1 MIRSGGE
8 RLGRKSRVTSW
19 HRLDNAANVFPL
31 IAHQTFSNVFR
42 VATELYEPIDAEIL
56 QHALDVTLPNFGNF
70 NFRIRRGFF
79 WYYFEPT
86 NARLL
91 VREETLRPCAYIDT
105 KNRHHHLVRVVY
117 YRNRIAVEVFHAIT
131 DGTGALNFI
140 KALTENYL
148 RLKKGETLP
157 EAIPRLK
164 IQSELEDSYKKHY
177 KKALK
182 NEKGALGEVSRA
194 LRLKGKLL
202 PVNTMGVIHGT
213 VSVDQLLAHSRS
225 IGVTLT
231 EFLVGTY
238 VWAIYHTKQEEGLIK
253 RPINIAVPV
262 NLRKFFESNT
272 NMNFFSHI
280 NVTLDA
286 TKEPVSHEDVVA
298 IVKKQFREKISKEQ
312 MLKNISK
319 DVALRNNPLTR
330 AFPLV
335 MKNIF
340 VRLAYMKNVQA
351 YTSTVS
357 NIGKVEMPELY
368 KEDVKQFEL
377 LVNVSAIDP
386 IKCGLCAYENRMVI
400 TLTSQLESTEIQKNF
415 FRKLVEQGLHVTIDT
430 NGAYYEI
437 L

>member
-1 MIRSGGE
+1 M
-8 RLGRKSRVTSW
+8 
-19 HRLDNAANVFPL
+19 
-31 IAHQTFSNVFR
+31 
-42 VATELYEPIDAEIL
+42 
-56 QHALDVTLPNFGNF
+56 
-70 NFRIRRGFF
+70 
-79 WYYFEPT
+79 
-86 NARLL
+86 
-91 VREETLRPCAYIDT
+91 
-105 KNRHHHLVRVVY
+105 
-117 YRNRIAVEVFHAIT
+117 
-131 DGTGALNFI
+131 
-140 KALTENYL
+140 
-148 RLKKGETLP
+148 
-157 EAIPRLK
+157 
-164 IQSELEDSYKKHY
+164 
-177 KKALK
+177 
-182 NEKGALGEVSRA
+182 
-194 LRLKGKLL
+194 
-202 PVNTMGVIHGT
+202 
-213 VSVDQLLAHSRS
+213 
-225 IGVTLT
+225 TLT

-286 TKEPVSHEDVVA
+286 TKEPVSHEDVIA

-357 NIGKVEMPELY
+357 NIGKVEMPELF

-415 FRKLVEQGLHVTIDT
+415 FRKLVEQGLTVTIDT